1 MSFCLTFEG
10 RTARPG
16 AARCPLKGFPA
27 YCNKEKRMN
36 TRLSL
41 AVLGTAVLLAG
52 CAARVDYST
61 QVLRLEQAISDS
73 AGSIES
79 IDAAVTERQNALL
92 KQRIIDGTLLL
103 DTADEQCGVGRKG
116 CSLVVLEAKEGRA
129 SVLSEYPVRSVM
141 PKGREA
147 LRMVKRYVGGLK
159 SIVEAETASKVS
171 ASANATLGSLEEIAD
186 RLAREMGGRAGSGTR
201 FSEYRAPVASLIEW
215 SVEKYVRRVKTEAL
229 AKATRDANAVVK
241 ALTQFYAAAAQSAK
255 LAEFALDYNTFVQ
268 EQAQFDGNPVTAE
281 SVDAYVRA
289 AADFDAAL
297 RAEAANPF
305 KAFEAAHEKLMQRL
319 NAGEGSVT
327 LVDVATAIE
336 RLEEETRT
344 IKALVEGFRK
354 EPEKNG
360 TGGQS

>member
-1 MSFCLTFEG
+1 
-10 RTARPG
+10 
-16 AARCPLKGFPA
+16 
-27 YCNKEKRMN
+27 MN

-41 AVLGTAVLLAG
+41 AVVTTAVLLAG

-186 RLAREMGGRAGSGTR
+186 RLARETGGAPAREPASASTGRRWQASSNGLPRNTSG
-201 FSEYRAPVASLIEW
+201 ASRPRPW
-215 SVEKYVRRVKTEAL
+215 QRPR
-229 AKATRDANAVVK
+229 ATR
-241 ALTQFYAAAAQSAK
+241 
-255 LAEFALDYNTFVQ
+255 
-268 EQAQFDGNPVTAE
+268 
-281 SVDAYVRA
+281 
-289 AADFDAAL
+289 
-297 RAEAANPF
+297 
-305 KAFEAAHEKLMQRL
+305 MRL
-319 NAGEGSVT
+319 SK
-327 LVDVATAIE
+327 
-336 RLEEETRT
+336 R
-344 IKALVEGFRK
+344 
-354 EPEKNG
+354 
-360 TGGQS
+360 